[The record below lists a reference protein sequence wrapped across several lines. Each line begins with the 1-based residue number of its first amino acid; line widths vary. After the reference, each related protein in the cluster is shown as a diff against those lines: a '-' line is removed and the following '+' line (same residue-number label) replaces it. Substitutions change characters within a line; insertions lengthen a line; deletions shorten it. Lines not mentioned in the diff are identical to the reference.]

1 MNGIC
6 PTTGK
11 RQYHS
16 EKEALKGLDRYRE
29 REPGYSG
36 EPYFCLY
43 CGSHHFGVRKPP
55 VKKRRK
61 RT

>member
-1 MNGIC
+1 MNEVC

-11 RQYHS
+11 KMYAS
-16 EKEALKGLDRYRE
+16 EKEATKGLQRFRE
-29 REPGYSG
+29 REPDYEG
-36 EPYFCLY
+36 ESYLCLY
-43 CGSHHFGVRKPP
+43 CSGYHFGSRKPP